1 MPTSVF
7 DSRQLF
13 SKLRFKHLQL
23 LVELSKQGSLR
34 AAAQALHLTQPALS
48 KALAEVESMFDAP
61 LFIRYARG
69 VVPTEQGKV
78 VVQGAAMLLE
88 ELSHLGKEVSQQQAS
103 VLRIGAPPFVA
114 QGYLPSVLTALSAH
128 APSARVQLVEER
140 VPLLVVHLLE
150 GRLDALIS
158 SYPTELPEASG
169 QPIHYEKL
177 YDTGFTV
184 IAPSSHP
191 AASKKVNNWEELA
204 RHDWILPVRS
214 SMLRRMMEDVF
225 RKAGV
230 KAPVPVIE
238 STSPFTN
245 MQLVRAGL
253 GISAVPRSTLAI
265 TPRYKE
271 VKEVRIEREIEEGP
285 VALITRADITN
296 PRVKILREAI
306 ALAHH

>member
-1 MPTSVF
+1 MPNPTF
-7 DSRQLF
+7 DPRQLF
-13 SKLRFKHLQL
+13 SKLRFRHLQL

-34 AAAQALHLTQPALS
+34 AAAQVLHLTQPALS
-48 KALAEVESMFDAP
+48 KALAEVESMFGAP

-78 VVQGAAMLLE
+78 VIQGAAMLLE
-88 ELSHLGKEVSQQQAS
+88 ELSHLGKEVSQQQAT

-114 QGYLPSVLTALSAH
+114 QGYLPSVLTALSSH
-128 APSARVQLVEER
+128 APNVRVQLVEER

-169 QPIHYEKL
+169 QPIRYEKL
-177 YDTGFTV
+177 YDTSFTV
-184 IAPSSHP
+184 IAPINHP
-191 AASKKVNNWEELA
+191 AASKKVNSWEELA
-204 RHDWILPVRS
+204 RYDWILPVRS

-225 RKAGV
+225 RKADV
-230 KAPVPVIE
+230 KAPVPIIE

-265 TPRYKE
+265 TPGLKD
-271 VKEVRIEREIEEGP
+271 VKEVRVEREIEEGP

-296 PRVKILREAI
+296 TRVTILREAI
-306 ALAHH
+306 AQTLL